1 MEKRITAK
9 NGIEIYSYNNPALHG
24 FSISLFLRA
33 GLMYEREDEQGI
45 THFLEHALI
54 RNINKQKGGKLYAA
68 LDRYGVEFNAA
79 TYSEMV
85 QFYAQGASANFSVG
99 ADVIAAFFNPIIL
112 SATEIAT
119 ERKRIKA
126 EIREGDEKNSMASF
140 SAAKVYADTSLA
152 GSITGTNK
160 SVDRIT
166 LTRLEEYRKRV
177 FIKENLFIYV
187 TGSFDE
193 CDLSRLCELVGSV
206 ELGAARSDDDIHG
219 NVAPVSRYFGKRE
232 PMIAVKNADYT
243 SVRFSFD
250 MDMSSI
256 DDNAADV
263 LYDMLLSG
271 YSSPFFIEMSEERG
285 LFYDTSGAVEKF
297 KNIGCFYFG
306 YEVKERDIYAAAKIT
321 VDILNDYAKN
331 LREPSEIMKAGYVDN
346 APLLYDDMREL
357 NFTMAYD
364 NHIMNGGYSTLEDRI
379 EAYRAVTPE
388 KIRDTAR
395 ALFRPEN
402 LTLSIKGSK
411 KRIDTDKL
419 KVIVNK
425 LGE

>member
-1 MEKRITAK
+1 MEQRITAR
-9 NGIEIYSYNNPALHG
+9 NGIEIYSYKNPALHG

-33 GLMYEREDEQGI
+33 GLMYEGSDEQGI
-45 THFLEHALI
+45 THFLEHVLI
-54 RNINKQKGGKLYAA
+54 RNINKQKGGKLYAT
-68 LDRYGVEFNAA
+68 LDKYGVEFNAA

-112 SATEIAT
+112 TAAEIAT

-126 EIREGDEKNSMASF
+126 EIRESDEKNSMASF
-140 SAAKVYADTSLA
+140 SAARVYLDTSLSGA
-152 GSITGTNK
+152 ITGTNK

-187 TGSFDE
+187 TGSFDDDDLARL
-193 CDLSRLCELVGSV
+193 CDLIGSV
-206 ELGAARSDDDIHG
+206 KLDEARTESDIHT
-219 NVAPVSRYFGKRE
+219 NVAPVSRYFGKRDA
-232 PMIAVKNADYT
+232 MIAVKNADYT

-250 MDMSSI
+250 MDMTAL

-297 KNIGCFYFG
+297 KNIGSFYFG
-306 YEVKERDIYAAAKIT
+306 YEVKERDIYDAASIT

-331 LREPSEIMKAGYVDN
+331 LREPSEIIKAGYVDN
-346 APLLYDDMREL
+346 APLLYDDMREF

-364 NHIMNGGYSTLEDRI
+364 NHIMDSGYKTLEDRI
-379 EAYRAVTPE
+379 EAYRALTPE

-395 ALFRPEN
+395 ELFRPEN
-402 LTLSIKGSK
+402 LTITVKGNK
-411 KRIDTDKL
+411 KRIDTERL
-419 KVIVNK
+419 KQIANK

>member
-1 MEKRITAK
+1 MEKRMTAA
-9 NGIEIYSYNNPALHG
+9 NGIEIYSYRNPALHG

-33 GLMYEREDEQGI
+33 GLMYEGEDEQGI

-54 RNINKQKGGKLYAA
+54 RNINKQKGGKLYAT
-68 LDRYGVEFNAA
+68 LDRHGVEFNAA

-85 QFYAQGASANFSVG
+85 QFYAQGASDAFAVG

-112 SATEIAT
+112 SAAEIAT

-126 EIREGDEKNSMASF
+126 EIRESDEKNSMASF
-140 SAAKVYADTSLA
+140 TASEIYAGTSLA

-177 FIKENLFIYV
+177 FIKENLFVYV
-187 TGSFDE
+187 TGSFSDS
-193 CDLSRLCELVGSV
+193 DLDNLSRL
-206 ELGAARSDDDIHG
+206 LGEVVLSEASSESDIHT
-219 NVAPVSRYFGKRE
+219 NVAPVSRYFGKRDAK
-232 PMIAVKNADYT
+232 IAVKNADYT
-243 SVRFSFD
+243 SLRFSFD
-250 MDMSSI
+250 MDMATV

-297 KNIGCFYFG
+297 KNIGSFYFG
-306 YEVKERDIYAAAKIT
+306 YEVKERDIYAAAEIT
-321 VDILNDYAKN
+321 VDILNDYATR
-331 LREPSEIMKAGYVDN
+331 LRDPSEIMKAGYVNN

-364 NHIMNGGYSTLEDRI
+364 NHIMDAAYKTLEDRI
-379 EAYRAVTPE
+379 AAYRALTPE
-388 KIRDTAR
+388 SIRNTAR
-395 ALFRPEN
+395 SLFRAQN
-402 LTLSIKGSK
+402 LTVTVKGSK
-411 KRIDTDKL
+411 KRIDTEKL
-419 KVIVNK
+419 KKIFTK

>member
-1 MEKRITAK
+1 MEEMITAK
-9 NGIEIYSYNNPALHG
+9 NGIKIYSYKNPALHG

-33 GLMYEREDEQGI
+33 GLMYERDDEQGI
-45 THFLEHALI
+45 THFLEHVLI
-54 RNINKQKGGKLYAA
+54 RNINKQKGGKLYAT

-85 QFYAQGASANFSVG
+85 QFYTHGASANFAVG
-99 ADVIAAFFNPIIL
+99 AEVIASFFNPIIL
-112 SATEIAT
+112 SAAEVAI

-140 SAAKVYADTSLA
+140 SAAQVYADTSLA

-177 FIKENLFIYV
+177 FIKENLFVYV
-187 TGSFDE
+187 TGSFADS
-193 CDLSRLCELVGSV
+193 DLDSLCELVGKAPISD
-206 ELGAARSDDDIHG
+206 AASECDVHT

-243 SVRFSFD
+243 SVRFTFD
-250 MDMSSI
+250 MDMKKV

-285 LFYDTSGAVEKF
+285 LFYDATGAVEKF
-297 KNIGCFYFG
+297 KNIGSFYFG
-306 YEVKERDIYAAAKIT
+306 YEVKERDIYAAAEIT
-321 VDILNDYAKN
+321 VDILNDYSKN
-331 LREPSEIMKAGYVDN
+331 LRDHAEILKTGYVDN

-364 NHIMNGGYSTLEDRI
+364 NHIMDAGYKTLEDRI
-379 EAYRAVTPE
+379 AAYRALTPE
-388 KIRDTAR
+388 DIRNAAR

-402 LTLSIKGSK
+402 LTVTVKGSK
-411 KRIDTDKL
+411 KRIDTEKL
-419 KVIVNK
+419 KTILTR

>member
-9 NGIEIYSYNNPALHG
+9 NGIEIYSYKNPALHG

-54 RNINKQKGGKLYAA
+54 RNINKQKGGKLYAT
-68 LDRYGVEFNAA
+68 LDRHGVEFNAA

-85 QFYAQGASANFSVG
+85 QFYTHGASANFAVG
-99 ADVIAAFFNPIIL
+99 ADVIASFFNPIIL
-112 SATEIAT
+112 NATEIAT

-126 EIREGDEKNSMASF
+126 EIREGDEKNSMATF
-140 SAAKVYADTSLA
+140 SATQVYDGTALA

-177 FIKENLFIYV
+177 FIKENVFVYV
-187 TGSFDE
+187 TGSFTDH
-193 CDLSRLCELVGSV
+193 DLESLADLVG
-206 ELGAARSDDDIHG
+206 AATLATASSEQDIHR
-219 NVAPVSRYFGKRE
+219 NIAPVSRCFGNRDAK
-232 PMIAVKNADYT
+232 IAVKNADYT

-250 MDMSSI
+250 MDMTKV

-285 LFYDTSGAVEKF
+285 LFYDASGAVEKF
-297 KNIGCFYFG
+297 KNIGSFYFG

-321 VDILNDYAKN
+321 VDILNDYSTN
-331 LREPSEIMKAGYVDN
+331 LRKPDEVIKAGYVDN

-364 NHIMNGGYSTLEDRI
+364 NHIMGAGYKTLEDRI
-379 EAYRAVTPE
+379 EAYHVLTPE
-388 KIRDTAR
+388 NIRDAAR

-402 LTLSIKGSK
+402 LTVTVKGNK
-411 KRIDTDKL
+411 KRIDTEKL
-419 KVIVNK
+419 KKILTE
-425 LGE
+425 LGV

>member
-1 MEKRITAK
+1 MEKKIIAK
-9 NGIEIYSYNNPALHG
+9 NGIEIYSYNNPTLHG

-45 THFLEHALI
+45 THFLEHVLI
-54 RNINKQKGGKLYAA
+54 RNINKQRDGKLYAT
-68 LDRYGVEFNAA
+68 LDRHGVEFNAA

-85 QFYAQGASANFSVG
+85 QFYVQGASGNFSVG

-112 SATEIAT
+112 SADEIAA

-140 SAAKVYADTSLA
+140 SAAQVYFDTSLA

-160 SVDRIT
+160 SVDRIS

-187 TGSFDE
+187 TGSFDQD
-193 CDLSRLCELVGSV
+193 DLSRLCRLVGAV
-206 ELGAARSDDDIHG
+206 KLDEARDDDDIHT
-219 NVAPVSRYFGKRE
+219 NIAPVSRYFGKRDA
-232 PMIAVKNADYT
+232 MIAVKNADYT

-250 MDMSSI
+250 MDLESV
-256 DDNAADV
+256 DDNAADI
-263 LYDMLLSG
+263 LYDMLISG

-297 KNIGCFYFG
+297 KNIGSFYFG
-306 YEVKERDIYAAAKIT
+306 YEVKERDVYDAAEIT
-321 VDILNDYAKN
+321 VDILNDYARN
-331 LREPSEIMKAGYVDN
+331 LREPSEIIKAGYVDN

-357 NFTMAYD
+357 NFTLAYD
-364 NHIMNGGYSTLEDRI
+364 NHIMDAGYSTLEDRI
-379 EAYRAVTPE
+379 EAYRAVTAE
-388 KIRDTAR
+388 KIRDTAD
-395 ALFRPEN
+395 ALFRRRN
-402 LTLSIKGSK
+402 LTLTIKGNK
-411 KRIDTDKL
+411 KKIDTNRL
-419 KVIVNK
+419 KEILCK

>member
-1 MEKRITAK
+1 MEERMTAK
-9 NGIEIYSYNNPALHG
+9 NGIEIYSYKNPALHG

-33 GLMYEREDEQGI
+33 GLMYEQEDEQGI
-45 THFLEHALI
+45 THFLEHVLI
-54 RNINKQKGGKLYAA
+54 RNINKQKGGKLYAT
-68 LDRYGVEFNAA
+68 LDKHGVEFNAA

-85 QFYAQGASANFSVG
+85 QFYTHGASANFSVG
-99 ADVIAAFFNPIIL
+99 ADVIASFFNPIIL
-112 SATEIAT
+112 NASEIAT

-126 EIREGDEKNSMASF
+126 EIRESDEKNSMASF
-140 SAAKVYADTSLA
+140 SAAQVYADTSLA

-166 LTRLEEYRKRV
+166 LTKLEEYRKRV

-187 TGSFDE
+187 TGSFDDS
-193 CDLSRLCELVGSV
+193 DLSHLCDIVGSIELCE
-206 ELGAARSDDDIHG
+206 ARTESDIHT
-219 NVAPVSRYFGKRE
+219 NIAPVSRYFGKRDA
-232 PMIAVKNADYT
+232 MISVKNADYT
-243 SVRFSFD
+243 SLRFTFD
-250 MDMSSI
+250 MDMASV
-256 DDNAADV
+256 DDNAADI

-297 KNIGCFYFG
+297 KNVGNFYFG
-306 YEVKERDIYAAAKIT
+306 YEVKERDVYDAAAIT

-331 LREPSEIMKAGYVDN
+331 LRHPSEIIKAGYVDN
-346 APLLYDDMREL
+346 ALLLYDDMREF

-364 NHIMNGGYSTLEDRI
+364 NHIMDAGYKTLEDRI
-379 EAYRAVTPE
+379 AAYRALTPE
-388 KIRDTAR
+388 RIRDTAR

-402 LTLSIKGSK
+402 LTLTIKGSK
-411 KRIDTDKL
+411 KRIDIDRL
-419 KVIVNK
+419 KKIVNK

>member
-1 MEKRITAK
+1 MEERMTAK
-9 NGIEIYSYNNPALHG
+9 NGIEIYSYKNPALHG

-33 GLMYEREDEQGI
+33 GLMYEREQEQGI
-45 THFLEHALI
+45 THFLEHVLI
-54 RNINKQKGGKLYAA
+54 RNINKQKGGKLYAT
-68 LDRYGVEFNAA
+68 LDKHGVEFNAA

-85 QFYAQGASANFSVG
+85 QFYTHGASANFSVG
-99 ADVIAAFFNPIIL
+99 ADVIASFFNPIIL
-112 SATEIAT
+112 NASEIAT

-126 EIREGDEKNSMASF
+126 EIRESDEKNSMASF
-140 SAAKVYADTSLA
+140 SAAQVYADTSLA

-166 LTRLEEYRKRV
+166 LTKLEEYRKRV

-187 TGSFDE
+187 TGSFDDS
-193 CDLSRLCELVGSV
+193 DLSHLCDIVGSIELCE
-206 ELGAARSDDDIHG
+206 ARTESDIHT
-219 NVAPVSRYFGKRE
+219 NIAPVSRYFGNRDA
-232 PMIAVKNADYT
+232 MISVKNADYT
-243 SVRFSFD
+243 SLRFTFD
-250 MDMSSI
+250 MDMASV
-256 DDNAADV
+256 DDNAADI

-297 KNIGCFYFG
+297 KNVGNFYFG
-306 YEVKERDIYAAAKIT
+306 YEVKERDVYDAAAIT

-331 LREPSEIMKAGYVDN
+331 LRHPSEIIKAGYVDN
-346 APLLYDDMREL
+346 ALLLYDDMREF

-364 NHIMNGGYSTLEDRI
+364 NHIMDAGYKTLEDRI
-379 EAYRAVTPE
+379 AAYRALTPE
-388 KIRDTAR
+388 RIRDTAR

-402 LTLSIKGSK
+402 LTLTIKGSK
-411 KRIDTDKL
+411 KRIDIDRL
-419 KVIVNK
+419 KKIVNK

>member
-1 MEKRITAK
+1 MERCITAP
-9 NGIEIYSYNNPALHG
+9 NGIKIYSYKNPALHG
-24 FSISLFLRA
+24 FNISLFLRA
-33 GLMYEREDEQGI
+33 GLMYEGKDEQGI
-45 THFLEHALI
+45 THFLEHVLI
-54 RNINKQKGGKLYAA
+54 RNINKQKGGKLYAT
-68 LDRYGVEFNAA
+68 LDRHGVEFNAA
-79 TYSEMV
+79 TYSELV

-112 SATEIAT
+112 TASEIAT

-126 EIREGDEKNSMASF
+126 EIRESDEKNSMTSF
-140 SAAKVYADTSLA
+140 SASEVYSGTTLA

-177 FIKENLFIYV
+177 FIKENVFLYV
-187 TGSFDE
+187 TGSFTED
-193 CDLSRLCELVGSV
+193 DLASLESLVGSV
-206 ELGAARSDDDIHG
+206 ELRDAESDDDIHK
-219 NVAPVSRYFGKRE
+219 NLAPVSRYFGNRGATV
-232 PMIAVKNADYT
+232 AVKNADYT

-250 MDMSSI
+250 MDLSRI

-297 KNIGCFYFG
+297 KNIGSFYFG
-306 YEVKERDIYAAAKIT
+306 YEVKERDIYDAAEIT
-321 VDILNDYAKN
+321 VNILNDYARN
-331 LREPSEIMKAGYVDN
+331 LREPSEVIKAGYVDN

-364 NHIMNGGYSTLEDRI
+364 NHIMDAGYKTLEERI
-379 EAYRAVTPE
+379 EAYRRVSPE
-388 KIRDTAR
+388 VIRDTAK

-402 LTLSIKGSK
+402 LTLTVKGNK
-411 KRIDTDKL
+411 KRIDAERL
-419 KVIVNK
+419 KQIVNK
-425 LGE
+425 LGV

>member
-1 MEKRITAK
+1 MEKRIIAK
-9 NGIEIYSYNNPALHG
+9 NGIEIYSYKNPALHG

-33 GLMYEREDEQGI
+33 GLMYENEREQGI
-45 THFLEHALI
+45 THFLEHVLI
-54 RNINKQKGGKLYAA
+54 RNINKQKGGKLYAT
-68 LDRYGVEFNAA
+68 LDRHGVEFNAA

-85 QFYAQGASANFSVG
+85 QFYAHGASANFAVG
-99 ADVIAAFFNPIIL
+99 ADVIASFFNPIIL
-112 SATEIAT
+112 TAAEIST

-126 EIREGDEKNSMASF
+126 EIREGDEKNSIASF
-140 SAAKVYADTSLA
+140 SAAQVYAETSLA

-166 LTRLEEYRKRV
+166 LTRLEEYRKKV
-177 FIKENLFIYV
+177 FTKENVFVYV
-187 TGSFDE
+187 TGAFSESDLE
-193 CDLSRLCELVGSV
+193 GLCDLVGKADLSTPSLP
-206 ELGAARSDDDIHG
+206 EDIHC
-219 NVAPVSRYFGKRE
+219 NIAPVSRYFGKRN
-232 PMIAVKNADYT
+232 AAVVVKNADYT

-250 MDMSSI
+250 MDMSKV

-285 LFYDTSGAVEKF
+285 LFYDASGAVEKF
-297 KNIGCFYFG
+297 KNIGNLYFG
-306 YEVKERDIYAAAKIT
+306 YEVKERDIYAAAEIT

-331 LREPSEIMKAGYVDN
+331 LRSPEEIIKAGYVDN

-364 NHIMNGGYSTLEDRI
+364 NHIMGAGYKTLEDRI
-379 EAYRAVTPE
+379 AAYRALTPE
-388 KIRDTAR
+388 SIRDTAR
-395 ALFRPEN
+395 ALFRPDN
-402 LTLSIKGSK
+402 LTVTVKGNK
-411 KRIDTDKL
+411 KRIDVEKL
-419 KVIVNK
+419 KDILAK

>member
-1 MEKRITAK
+1 MEERMTAK
-9 NGIEIYSYNNPALHG
+9 NGIEIYSYKNPALHG

-33 GLMYEREDEQGI
+33 GLMYEQEEEQGI
-45 THFLEHALI
+45 THFLEHVLI
-54 RNINKQKGGKLYAA
+54 RNINKQKGGKLYAT
-68 LDRYGVEFNAA
+68 LDKHGVEFNAA

-85 QFYAQGASANFSVG
+85 QFYTHGASANFSVG
-99 ADVIAAFFNPIIL
+99 ADVIASFFNPIIL
-112 SATEIAT
+112 NASEIAT

-126 EIREGDEKNSMASF
+126 EIRESDEKNSMASF
-140 SAAKVYADTSLA
+140 SAAQVYADTSLA

-166 LTRLEEYRKRV
+166 LTKLEEYRKRV

-187 TGSFDE
+187 TGSFDDS
-193 CDLSRLCELVGSV
+193 DLSHLCDIVGSIELCE
-206 ELGAARSDDDIHG
+206 ARTESDIHT
-219 NVAPVSRYFGKRE
+219 NIAPVSRYFGKRDA
-232 PMIAVKNADYT
+232 MISVKNADYT
-243 SVRFSFD
+243 SLRFTFD
-250 MDMSSI
+250 MDMASV
-256 DDNAADV
+256 DDNAADI

-297 KNIGCFYFG
+297 KNVGNFYFG
-306 YEVKERDIYAAAKIT
+306 YEVKERDVYDAAAIT

-331 LREPSEIMKAGYVDN
+331 LRHPSEIIKAGYVDN
-346 APLLYDDMREL
+346 ALLLYDDMREF

-364 NHIMNGGYSTLEDRI
+364 NHIMDAGYKTLEDRI
-379 EAYRAVTPE
+379 AAYRALTPE
-388 KIRDTAR
+388 RIRDTAR

-402 LTLSIKGSK
+402 LTLTIKGSK
-411 KRIDTDKL
+411 KRIDIDRL
-419 KVIVNK
+419 KKIVNK

>member
-1 MEKRITAK
+1 MEECITAR
-9 NGIEIYSYNNPALHG
+9 NGIKIYSYKNPSLHG
-24 FSISLFLRA
+24 FNISLYLRA
-33 GLMYEREDEQGI
+33 GLMYEEKEEQGI
-45 THFLEHALI
+45 THFLEHVLV
-54 RNINKQKGGKLYAA
+54 RNINKQKGGRLYAT
-68 LDRYGVEFNAA
+68 LDRCGVEFNAA
-79 TYSEMV
+79 TYAEMV
-85 QFYAQGASANFSVG
+85 QFYAQGASSNFKIG

-112 SATEIAT
+112 TAAEVAT

-126 EIREGDEKNSMASF
+126 EIREGDEKNSMATF
-140 SAAKVYADTSLA
+140 SAEQVYSDTTLA
-152 GSITGTNK
+152 GSITGTNR

-177 FIKENLFIYV
+177 FIKENVFVYV
-187 TGSFDE
+187 TGAFTDE
-193 CDLSRLCELVGSV
+193 DIEGLADTLGSV
-206 ELGAARSDDDIHG
+206 ALGEAARESDIHD
-219 NVAPVSRYFGKRE
+219 NIAPVSRYFGKRDAAV
-232 PMIAVKNADYT
+232 AVKGADYT

-250 MDMSSI
+250 MDLTEI

-297 KNIGCFYFG
+297 KNIGSFYFG
-306 YEVKERDIYAAAKIT
+306 YEVKERDVYNAAKIT
-321 VDILNDYAKN
+321 VDILNDYARCV
-331 LREPSEIMKAGYVDN
+331 REPSDIIKAGYVDN

-364 NHIMNGGYSTLEDRI
+364 NHIMDAGYKTLEDRI

-388 KIRDTAR
+388 AIRDTAR

-402 LTLSIKGSK
+402 LTVTVKGNK
-411 KRIDTDKL
+411 KKIDTEKL
-419 KVIVNK
+419 KSIIND
-425 LGE
+425 LGV

>member
-1 MEKRITAK
+1 MEKMITAK
-9 NGIEIYSYNNPALHG
+9 NGIEIYSYKNPALHG

-33 GLMYEREDEQGI
+33 GLMYEQDDEQGI
-45 THFLEHALI
+45 THFLEHVLI
-54 RNINKQKGGKLYAA
+54 RNINKQKGGKLYAT

-85 QFYAQGASANFSVG
+85 QFYTHGASANFAVG
-99 ADVIAAFFNPIIL
+99 AEVIASFFNPIIL
-112 SATEIAT
+112 SAAEVAI

-140 SAAKVYADTSLA
+140 SAAQVYADTSLA

-187 TGSFDE
+187 TGSFTDS
-193 CDLSRLCELVGSV
+193 DIDSLCELVGSAPLATPTS
-206 ELGAARSDDDIHG
+206 ESDIHT
-219 NVAPVSRYFGKRE
+219 NIAPVSPYFGKRE

-243 SVRFSFD
+243 SVRFTFD
-250 MDMSSI
+250 MDMQRV

-285 LFYDTSGAVEKF
+285 LFYDATGAVEKF
-297 KNIGCFYFG
+297 KNIGSFYFG
-306 YEVKERDIYAAAKIT
+306 YEVKERDIYDAARIT
-321 VDILNDYAKN
+321 VDILNDYITN
-331 LREPSEIMKAGYVDN
+331 LRKPEEILKAGYVDN

-364 NHIMNGGYSTLEDRI
+364 DHIMDAGYKTLEARI
-379 EAYRAVTPE
+379 EAYRALTPE
-388 KIRDTAR
+388 DIRGAAR

-402 LTLSIKGSK
+402 LTVTVKGSK
-411 KRIDTDKL
+411 KRIDTEKL
-419 KVIVNK
+419 KEILTK

>member
-1 MEKRITAK
+1 MEKKIIAK
-9 NGIEIYSYNNPALHG
+9 NGIEIYSYNNPTLHG

-45 THFLEHALI
+45 THFLEHVLI
-54 RNINKQKGGKLYAA
+54 RNINKQRDGKLYAT
-68 LDRYGVEFNAA
+68 LDRHGVEFNAA

-85 QFYAQGASANFSVG
+85 QFYVQGASGNFSVG

-112 SATEIAT
+112 SADEIAA

-140 SAAKVYADTSLA
+140 SASQVYSDTSLA

-160 SVDRIT
+160 SVDRIS

-187 TGSFDE
+187 TGSFDQD
-193 CDLSRLCELVGSV
+193 DLSRLCHLVGAV
-206 ELGAARSDDDIHG
+206 KLDEARGDEDIHT
-219 NVAPVSRYFGKRE
+219 NIAPVSRYFGKRDA
-232 PMIAVKNADYT
+232 MIAVKNADYT

-250 MDMSSI
+250 MDLESV
-256 DDNAADV
+256 DDNAADI
-263 LYDMLLSG
+263 LYDMLISG

-285 LFYDTSGAVEKF
+285 LFYDTGGAVEKF
-297 KNIGCFYFG
+297 KNIGSFYFG
-306 YEVKERDIYAAAKIT
+306 YEVKERDVYDAAEIT
-321 VDILNDYAKN
+321 VDILNDYARN
-331 LREPSEIMKAGYVDN
+331 LREPSEIIKAGYVDN

-357 NFTMAYD
+357 NFTLAYD
-364 NHIMNGGYSTLEDRI
+364 NHIMDAGYSTLEDRI
-379 EAYRAVTPE
+379 EAYRAVTAE
-388 KIRDTAR
+388 KIRDTAD
-395 ALFRPEN
+395 ALFRRRN
-402 LTLSIKGSK
+402 LTLTIKGNK
-411 KRIDTDKL
+411 KKIDTNRL
-419 KVIVNK
+419 KEILCK

>member
-1 MEKRITAK
+1 MEQRITAR
-9 NGIEIYSYNNPALHG
+9 NGIEIYSYRNPALHG

-33 GLMYEREDEQGI
+33 GLMYERDDEQGI
-45 THFLEHALI
+45 THFLEHILI

-112 SATEIAT
+112 SAAEIAT

-140 SAAKVYADTSLA
+140 SAAQVYTGTSLA
-152 GSITGTNK
+152 GSIIGTNK

-177 FIKENLFIYV
+177 FIKENVFIYV
-187 TGSFDE
+187 TGSFSDA
-193 CDLSRLCELVGSV
+193 DLSNLCKLIGSV
-206 ELGAARSDDDIHG
+206 ELAKARSEGDIH
-219 NVAPVSRYFGKRE
+219 NNIAPVSRYFGKRDA
-232 PMIAVKNADYT
+232 MISVKNADYT

-250 MDMSSI
+250 MDMASV
-256 DDNAADV
+256 DDNAVDV

-271 YSSPFFIEMSEERG
+271 YSSPFFIQMSEERG
-285 LFYDTSGAVEKF
+285 LFYDTSGAVEKY
-297 KNIGCFYFG
+297 KNIGSFYFG
-306 YEVKERDIYAAAKIT
+306 YEVKERDIYAAAQIT

-331 LREPSEIMKAGYVDN
+331 LREPFEIIKAGYVDN
-346 APLLYDDMREL
+346 APLLYDDMREF

-364 NHIMNGGYSTLEDRI
+364 NHIMDAGYNTLEDRI
-379 EAYRAVTPE
+379 EAYRAVNPE

-402 LTLSIKGSK
+402 LTLAIKGNK
-411 KRIDTDKL
+411 KRIDTDRL
-419 KVIVNK
+419 KEIVNR

>member
-1 MEKRITAK
+1 MEERMTAK
-9 NGIEIYSYNNPALHG
+9 NGIEIYSYKNPTLHG

-33 GLMYEREDEQGI
+33 GLMYEREEEQGI
-45 THFLEHALI
+45 THFLAHVLI

-68 LDRYGVEFNAA
+68 LDKCGVEFNAA

-85 QFYAQGASANFSVG
+85 QFYTHGASSSFATG
-99 ADVIAAFFNPIIL
+99 AEVIASFFNPIIL
-112 SATEIAT
+112 TSSEIAT

-140 SAAKVYADTSLA
+140 AAAQVYSGTSLA

-166 LTRLEEYRKRV
+166 LRHLEEYRKRV
-177 FIKENLFIYV
+177 FNKENVFVYV
-187 TGSFDE
+187 TGSFTDSDLASL
-193 CDLSRLCELVGSV
+193 CDLVGS
-206 ELGAARSDDDIHG
+206 AAVSVAASEEDIHS
-219 NVAPVSRYFGKRE
+219 NIAPVSRYFGNRG
-232 PMIAVKNADYT
+232 PTIAVKNADYT

-250 MDMSSI
+250 MDMTRV

-297 KNIGCFYFG
+297 KNIGSFYFG
-306 YEVKERDIYAAAKIT
+306 YEVKERDIYAAAEIT
-321 VDILNDYAKN
+321 VEILNDYATN
-331 LREPSEIMKAGYVDN
+331 LRDPSKIMKAGYVDN

-364 NHIMNGGYSTLEDRI
+364 NHVMGAGYKTLEDRI
-379 EAYRAVTPE
+379 AAYRALTPE
-388 KIRDTAR
+388 SIRDAAR

-402 LTLSIKGSK
+402 LTVTVKGNK
-411 KRIDTDKL
+411 KRIDTERL
-419 KVIVNK
+419 RQILIK

>member
-1 MEKRITAK
+1 MEKKITAK
-9 NGIEIYSYNNPALHG
+9 NGIEIYSYKNPTLHG

-33 GLMYEREDEQGI
+33 GLMYERYSEQGI
-45 THFLEHALI
+45 THFLEHVLI
-54 RNINKQKGGKLYAA
+54 RNINKQKGGKLYAT
-68 LDRYGVEFNAA
+68 LDKHGVEFNAA

-85 QFYAQGASANFSVG
+85 QFYAHGASTSFAVG
-99 ADVIAAFFNPIIL
+99 AEVIASFFNPIIL

-140 SAAKVYADTSLA
+140 SASQVYEGTSLA

-177 FIKENLFIYV
+177 FNKENVFVYV
-187 TGSFDE
+187 TGSFADS
-193 CDLSRLCELVGSV
+193 DLDSLCELVGKAPISD
-206 ELGAARSDDDIHG
+206 AASECDIHT
-219 NVAPVSRYFGKRE
+219 NVAPVSRYFGKRNATV
-232 PMIAVKNADYT
+232 AVKNADYT

-250 MDMSSI
+250 MDMTKV

-285 LFYDTSGAVEKF
+285 LFYDASGAVEKF
-297 KNIGCFYFG
+297 KNIGSFYFG

-321 VDILNDYAKN
+321 VDILNDYATN
-331 LREPSEIMKAGYVDN
+331 LRAPLDIIKAGYVDN

-364 NHIMNGGYSTLEDRI
+364 NHIMGAGYKTLEDRI
-379 EAYRAVTPE
+379 EAYRALTPE
-388 KIRDTAR
+388 NIRDAAR
-395 ALFRPEN
+395 TLFRPEN
-402 LTLSIKGSK
+402 LTVTVKGNK
-411 KRIDTDKL
+411 KRIDTEKL
-419 KVIVNK
+419 KEILTK

>member
-1 MEKRITAK
+1 MEKKIIAK
-9 NGIEIYSYNNPALHG
+9 NGIEIYSYNNPTLHG

-45 THFLEHALI
+45 THFLEHVLI
-54 RNINKQKGGKLYAA
+54 RNINKQRDGKLYAT
-68 LDRYGVEFNAA
+68 LDRHGVEFNAA

-85 QFYAQGASANFSVG
+85 QFYVQGASGNFSVG

-112 SATEIAT
+112 SADEIAA

-140 SAAKVYADTSLA
+140 SATQVYSDTSLA

-160 SVDRIT
+160 SVDRIS

-187 TGSFDE
+187 TGSFDQD
-193 CDLSRLCELVGSV
+193 DLSRLCRLVGAV
-206 ELGAARSDDDIHG
+206 KLDEARGDEDIHT
-219 NVAPVSRYFGKRE
+219 NIAPVSRYFGKRDA
-232 PMIAVKNADYT
+232 MIAVKNADYT

-250 MDMSSI
+250 MDLKSV
-256 DDNAADV
+256 DDNAADI
-263 LYDMLLSG
+263 LYDMLISG

-297 KNIGCFYFG
+297 KNIGSFYFG
-306 YEVKERDIYAAAKIT
+306 YEVKERDVYDAAEIT
-321 VDILNDYAKN
+321 VDILNDYARN
-331 LREPSEIMKAGYVDN
+331 LREPSEIIKAGYVDN

-357 NFTMAYD
+357 NFTLAYD
-364 NHIMNGGYSTLEDRI
+364 NHIMDAGYSTLEDRI
-379 EAYRAVTPE
+379 EAYRAVTAE
-388 KIRDTAR
+388 KIRDTAD
-395 ALFRPEN
+395 ALFRRRN
-402 LTLSIKGSK
+402 LTLTIKGNK
-411 KRIDTDKL
+411 KKIDTNRL
-419 KVIVNK
+419 KEILCK

>member
-1 MEKRITAK
+1 MEERMTAK
-9 NGIEIYSYNNPALHG
+9 NGIEIYSYKNPALHG

-33 GLMYEREDEQGI
+33 GLMYEQEDEQGI
-45 THFLEHALI
+45 THFLEHVLI
-54 RNINKQKGGKLYAA
+54 RNINKQKGGKLYAT
-68 LDRYGVEFNAA
+68 LDKHGVEFNAA

-85 QFYAQGASANFSVG
+85 QFYTHGASANFSVG
-99 ADVIAAFFNPIIL
+99 ADVIASFFNSIIL
-112 SATEIAT
+112 NASEIAT

-126 EIREGDEKNSMASF
+126 EIRESDEKNSMASF
-140 SAAKVYADTSLA
+140 SAAQVYADTSLA

-166 LTRLEEYRKRV
+166 LTKLEEYRKRV

-187 TGSFDE
+187 TGSFDDS
-193 CDLSRLCELVGSV
+193 DLSHLCDIVGSIELCE
-206 ELGAARSDDDIHG
+206 ARTESDIHT
-219 NVAPVSRYFGKRE
+219 NIAPVSRYFGKRDA
-232 PMIAVKNADYT
+232 MISVKNADYT
-243 SVRFSFD
+243 SLRFTFD
-250 MDMSSI
+250 MDMASV
-256 DDNAADV
+256 DDNAADI

-297 KNIGCFYFG
+297 KNVGNFYFG
-306 YEVKERDIYAAAKIT
+306 YEVKERDVYDAAAIT

-331 LREPSEIMKAGYVDN
+331 LRHPSEIIKAGYVDN
-346 APLLYDDMREL
+346 ALLLYDDMREF

-364 NHIMNGGYSTLEDRI
+364 NHIMDAGYKTLEDRI
-379 EAYRAVTPE
+379 AAYRALTPE
-388 KIRDTAR
+388 RIRDTAR

-402 LTLSIKGSK
+402 LTLTIKGSK
-411 KRIDTDKL
+411 KRIDIDRL
-419 KVIVNK
+419 KKIVNK

>member
-1 MEKRITAK
+1 MEKMITAK
-9 NGIEIYSYNNPALHG
+9 NGIEIYSYKNPALHG

-33 GLMYEREDEQGI
+33 GLMYEQDDEQGI
-45 THFLEHALI
+45 THFLEHVLI
-54 RNINKQKGGKLYAA
+54 RNINKQKGGKLYAT

-85 QFYAQGASANFSVG
+85 QFYTHGASANFAVG
-99 ADVIAAFFNPIIL
+99 AEVIASFFNPIIL
-112 SATEIAT
+112 SAAEVAI

-140 SAAKVYADTSLA
+140 SAAQVYADTSLA

-177 FIKENLFIYV
+177 FIKENLFVYV
-187 TGSFDE
+187 TGSFTDS
-193 CDLSRLCELVGSV
+193 DLDLLRELVGSAPLATPAS
-206 ELGAARSDDDIHG
+206 ESDIHT
-219 NVAPVSRYFGKRE
+219 NIAPVSPYFGKRE

-243 SVRFSFD
+243 SVRFTFD
-250 MDMSSI
+250 MDMQRV

-285 LFYDTSGAVEKF
+285 LFYDATGAVEKF
-297 KNIGCFYFG
+297 KNIGSFYFG
-306 YEVKERDIYAAAKIT
+306 YEVKERDIYDAARIT
-321 VDILNDYAKN
+321 VDILNDYITN
-331 LREPSEIMKAGYVDN
+331 LRKPEEILKAGYVDN

-364 NHIMNGGYSTLEDRI
+364 DHIMDTGYKTLEDRI
-379 EAYRAVTPE
+379 AAYRALTPGD
-388 KIRDTAR
+388 IRNAAR

-402 LTLSIKGSK
+402 LTVTVKGSK
-411 KRIDTDKL
+411 KRIDTEKL
-419 KVIVNK
+419 KEILTK

>member
-1 MEKRITAK
+1 MEERMTAK
-9 NGIEIYSYNNPALHG
+9 NGIEIYSYKNPALHG

-33 GLMYEREDEQGI
+33 GLMYEQAEEQGI
-45 THFLEHALI
+45 THFLEHVLI
-54 RNINKQKGGKLYAA
+54 RNINKQKGGKLYAT
-68 LDRYGVEFNAA
+68 LDKHGVEFNAA

-85 QFYAQGASANFSVG
+85 QFYTHGASANFSVG
-99 ADVIAAFFNPIIL
+99 ADVIASFFNPIIL
-112 SATEIAT
+112 NASEIAT

-126 EIREGDEKNSMASF
+126 EIRESDEKNSMASF
-140 SAAKVYADTSLA
+140 SAAQVYADTSLA

-166 LTRLEEYRKRV
+166 LTKLEEYRKRV

-187 TGSFDE
+187 TGSFDDS
-193 CDLSRLCELVGSV
+193 DLSHLCDIVGSIELCE
-206 ELGAARSDDDIHG
+206 ARTESDIHA
-219 NVAPVSRYFGKRE
+219 NIAPVSRYFGNRDA
-232 PMIAVKNADYT
+232 MISIKNADYT
-243 SVRFSFD
+243 SLRFTFD
-250 MDMSSI
+250 MDMASV
-256 DDNAADV
+256 DDNAADM

-297 KNIGCFYFG
+297 KNVGNFYFG
-306 YEVKERDIYAAAKIT
+306 YEVKERDVYDAAAIT

-331 LREPSEIMKAGYVDN
+331 LRPPSEIIKAGYVDN
-346 APLLYDDMREL
+346 ALLLYDDMREF

-364 NHIMNGGYSTLEDRI
+364 NHIMDAGYKTLEDRI
-379 EAYRAVTPE
+379 AAYRALTPE
-388 KIRDTAR
+388 RIRDTAR

-402 LTLSIKGSK
+402 LTLTIKGSK
-411 KRIDTDKL
+411 KRIDIDRL
-419 KVIVNK
+419 KKIVNK

>member
-1 MEKRITAK
+1 MEERMTAK
-9 NGIEIYSYNNPALHG
+9 NGIEIYSYKNPALHG

-33 GLMYEREDEQGI
+33 GLMYEQENEQGI
-45 THFLEHALI
+45 THFLEHVLI
-54 RNINKQKGGKLYAA
+54 RNINKQKGGKLYAT
-68 LDRYGVEFNAA
+68 LDKHGVEFNAA

-85 QFYAQGASANFSVG
+85 QFYTHGASANFSVG
-99 ADVIAAFFNPIIL
+99 ADVIASFFNPIIL
-112 SATEIAT
+112 NASEIAT

-126 EIREGDEKNSMASF
+126 EIRESDEKNSMASF
-140 SAAKVYADTSLA
+140 SAAQVYADTSLA

-166 LTRLEEYRKRV
+166 LTKLEEYRKRV

-187 TGSFDE
+187 TGSFDDS
-193 CDLSRLCELVGSV
+193 DLSHLCDIVGSIELCE
-206 ELGAARSDDDIHG
+206 ARTESDIHT
-219 NVAPVSRYFGKRE
+219 NIAPVSRYFGKRDA
-232 PMIAVKNADYT
+232 MISVKNADYT
-243 SVRFSFD
+243 SLRFTFD
-250 MDMSSI
+250 MDMASV
-256 DDNAADV
+256 DDNAADI

-297 KNIGCFYFG
+297 KNVGNFYFG
-306 YEVKERDIYAAAKIT
+306 YEVKERDVYDAAAIT

-331 LREPSEIMKAGYVDN
+331 LRHPSEIIKAGYVDN
-346 APLLYDDMREL
+346 ALLLYDDMREF

-364 NHIMNGGYSTLEDRI
+364 NHIMDAGYKTLEDRI
-379 EAYRAVTPE
+379 AAYRALTPE
-388 KIRDTAR
+388 RIRDTAR

-402 LTLSIKGSK
+402 LTLTIKGSK
-411 KRIDTDKL
+411 KRIDIDRL
-419 KVIVNK
+419 KKIVNK

>member
-1 MEKRITAK
+1 MEKRMTAA
-9 NGIEIYSYNNPALHG
+9 NGIEIYSYRNPALHG

-33 GLMYEREDEQGI
+33 GLMYEGEDEQGI

-54 RNINKQKGGKLYAA
+54 RNINKQKGGKLYAT
-68 LDRYGVEFNAA
+68 LDRHGVEFNAA

-85 QFYAQGASANFSVG
+85 QFYAQGASGAFAVG

-112 SATEIAT
+112 SAAEIAT

-126 EIREGDEKNSMASF
+126 EIRESDEKNSMASF
-140 SAAKVYADTSLA
+140 TASEIYAGTSLA

-177 FIKENLFIYV
+177 FIKENLFVYV
-187 TGSFDE
+187 TGSFSDS
-193 CDLSRLCELVGSV
+193 DLDNLSRL
-206 ELGAARSDDDIHG
+206 LGEVVLSEASSESDIHT
-219 NVAPVSRYFGKRE
+219 NVAPVSRYFGKRDAK
-232 PMIAVKNADYT
+232 IAVKNADYT
-243 SVRFSFD
+243 SLRFSFD
-250 MDMSSI
+250 MDMATV

-297 KNIGCFYFG
+297 KNIGSFYFG
-306 YEVKERDIYAAAKIT
+306 YEVKERDIYAAAEIT
-321 VDILNDYAKN
+321 VDILNDYATR
-331 LREPSEIMKAGYVDN
+331 LRDPSEIMKAGYVNN

-364 NHIMNGGYSTLEDRI
+364 NHIMDAAYKTLEDRI
-379 EAYRAVTPE
+379 AAYRALTPE
-388 KIRDTAR
+388 SIRNTAR
-395 ALFRPEN
+395 SLFRAQN
-402 LTLSIKGSK
+402 LTVTVKGSK
-411 KRIDTDKL
+411 KRIDTEKL
-419 KVIVNK
+419 KKIFTK